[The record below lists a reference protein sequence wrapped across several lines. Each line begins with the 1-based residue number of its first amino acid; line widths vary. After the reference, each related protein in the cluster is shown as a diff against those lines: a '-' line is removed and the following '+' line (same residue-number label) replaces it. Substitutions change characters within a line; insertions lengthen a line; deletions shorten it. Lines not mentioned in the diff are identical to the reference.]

1 MSLLLLLPSVSGGG
15 GGGGGSHNPNTKLL
29 LKFNEGNG
37 STATYDTSQAG
48 RYVTITGG
56 EITDLDGKF
65 STNSLH
71 VGASGVGYA
80 NVGSPSG
87 LLSNSGV
94 KRFSCWYRVDGVNDP
109 APLLS
114 ISFADGGYIL
124 ITKGALTLWTEI
136 SSTNNGGFIE
146 FGESGVIG
154 YQNLGEWHHLQCV
167 LNGDTFKLAM
177 DGTELFSLTQASNYD
192 LWPGNAGNAITEV
205 LIGAFPT
212 AWNNTS
218 AYFNGYIDVVEF
230 LEGDT
235 SWLGGSYTVPT
246 AEPDDY
252 GTAGLPDLN
261 ANGANTLEEI
271 TSIGFT
277 AMPERTAD
285 GANTLEDITSEGIG
299 GSVLDAN
306 GANTLD
312 PLTSDGTG
320 VVQNAVQADGSNT
333 LEELASL
340 GNGNVVT
347 PLMASGA
354 NTLDDFGSFGVAGTT
369 DDVYVSLALN
379 GYVSSGVLW
388 DSSIY
393 RNHPTPGGFW
403 PTVAGSS
410 IFVGNAVE
418 FGDGDYCDAPLNNG
432 LLSTQS
438 DKCFDLFFEG
448 GAGPSGRTIF
458 FVQFETGDPYYVPSI
473 GMYVENNQLWVEAQ
487 AGSLSV
493 VQNYGDLIGT
503 NHLRLAAIGNSL
515 YVCKNGTQLGVH
527 TGAGPVWPAFPVK
540 RFKIGH
546 GSTATH
552 RMDAFTVREGN
563 IGYSGGNYTVPTSEW
578 YPSAALLY
586 GANTLESFTGTGFID
601 KPMPAIGANTLDP
614 ITSTG
619 TATSGLQVN
628 GANTLDDVTH
638 VVTEGFVGVYRSGT
652 AANTLEPITS
662 EATGEAPPT
671 REATQD
677 TTVSVDSVASALVYY
692 RGVGANTIEPITS
705 VAAMDQFLGAYGANT
720 VTVDSDGYV
729 PLPAWANGA
738 NVLKD
743 FKSSASATL
752 LVSGSGESS
761 FSITAVGTISL
772 PSPVVHGANTVDEIY
787 GAGSISSYFPAQGFN
802 AVEISSAASA
812 NVLVSASGQNVLEDV
827 FGERHQKP
835 TAQASVVVPNVPTFL
850 FSKQQNVSVFHAR

>member
-1 MSLLLLLPSVSGGG
+1 MA
-15 GGGGGSHNPNTKLL
+15 HNPNTKLL

-56 EITDLDGKF
+56 EVSDSYGQF

-80 NVGSPSG
+80 NVGSPAG

-109 APLLS
+109 APLFA

-124 ITKGALTLWTEI
+124 ITKGALTLWAEVV
-136 SSTNNGGFIE
+136 SNNNGGVYAFA
-146 FGESGVIG
+146 ESGFIG
-154 YQNLGEWHHLQCV
+154 HQNLGEWHHLQCV
-167 LNGDTFKLAM
+167 LDGDTITLGM
-177 DGTELFSLTQASNYD
+177 DGSELCSFTQENNYD

-218 AYFNGYIDVVEF
+218 AYFNGYIDVVEI

-246 AEPDDY
+246 AEPDNY
-252 GTAGLPDLN
+252 GAGGLPDLN

-333 LEELASL
+333 LEELTSI
-340 GNGNVVT
+340 GEGNVVT
-347 PLMASGA
+347 PLMASGE
-354 NTLDDFGSFGVAGTT
+354 NTLTDFGSFAAAGIT

-379 GYVSSGVLW
+379 GYVSSGVVW

-393 RNHPTPGGFW
+393 RNHPTPVDTW
-403 PTVAGSS
+403 PTTTSS
-410 IFVGNAVE
+410 GIFLGNAIE
-418 FGDGDYCDAPLNNG
+418 FGSYNQCSSPLGKG
-432 LLSTQS
+432 LLASQS

-448 GAGPSGRTIF
+448 RAGPSGGTIF
-458 FVQFETGDPYYVPSI
+458 AVYFETGDPYYVPVI
-473 GMYVENNQLWVEAQ
+473 GLSVSNDELWLNAQ

-493 VQNYGDLIGT
+493 VQSYGPLAGV
-503 NHLRLAAIGNSL
+503 NHLRLAIIGNTL
-515 YVCKNGTQLGVH
+515 YLGKNGTQIGSH
-527 TGAGPVWPAFPVK
+527 TGGGPVWPARPVK
-540 RFKIGH
+540 KFIIGH
-546 GSTATH
+546 RMAFLTH

-586 GANTLESFTGTGFID
+586 GANTLQNFTGNGFID
-601 KPMPAIGANTLDP
+601 KPMPANGANTQDP

-619 TATSGLQVN
+619 TATSGLQAN

-638 VVTEGFVGVYRSGT
+638 AVTEGFVGVYRSGT

-662 EATGEAPPT
+662 EATGEVPPS

-677 TTVSVDSVASALVYY
+677 TTVSVDSVASVLVYH

-705 VAAMDQFLGAYGANT
+705 AAAMDQFLGAYGANT
-720 VTVDSDGYV
+720 VTVESAGYI

-743 FKSSASATL
+743 FKSSGSAALWVT
-752 LVSGSGESS
+752 GSGESS
-761 FSITAVGTISL
+761 FGVTSVGTISL
-772 PSPVVHGANTVDEIY
+772 SSPVAQGANTVDEIY
-787 GAGSISSYFPAQGFN
+787 GAGSISSYFPVQGFN
-802 AVEISSAASA
+802 TVEISSATSAS
-812 NVLVSASGQNVLEDV
+812 VLVSASGQNVLEDV

-850 FSKQQNVSVFHAR
+850 FSKQQNVSVFHVR